1 MGATMDKTSAPL
13 TVVRTEPEPCRVKLD
28 IEVPVE
34 RVREAY
40 EETLK
45 AFRQQ
50 ARVPGFRP
58 GKTPKA
64 LLLRHYGPQVDEEC
78 RRQLVREAVREA
90 VEKESLTPET
100 APRIEDEESLVV
112 SPDRAFVFSLS
123 FDVPPHFELPEYKGL
138 RLSRSPATVA
148 DREVDE
154 MIAEWL
160 QSRTSFEKVER
171 AAQAGDLLKVSYTGT
186 LETPIELP
194 ETSRFYLSAQST
206 WLALRE
212 PELIPGTL
220 VGLVGVEPGQSRELA
235 VEFPESFNDKN
246 LAGQRAQYRFEVLE
260 VHGSQVPELTDEL
273 AKEAGAE
280 SVEAM
285 RDRVRENIQ
294 AEKAQAQEQALRQQ
308 VLTALLSN
316 LDIPLP
322 ATRKRVASYEAMMR
336 LYDREMRRG
345 ATQEDLGKRQEQL
358 RAQADEE
365 ALQKLKRFYLLARLA
380 EAEKIEPDMQRVQGL
395 IQYMAQSSR
404 VTPKVMVR
412 RLQES
417 DRLEELVVSVR
428 ETMVLDRLV
437 ELAEV
442 IEVEDKKE

>member
-13 TVVRTEPEPCRVKLD
+13 TVVRSEPEACRVKLD

-45 AFRQQ
+45 AFREQ

-58 GKTPKA
+58 GRTPKA
-64 LLLRHYGPQVDEEC
+64 LLLRHYGPQVAEEC
-78 RRQLVREAVREA
+78 RRQLLREAVREA
-90 VEKESLTPET
+90 IEKESLTPET
-100 APRIEDEESLVV
+100 TPRVEDEDSLAVN
-112 SPDRAFVFSLS
+112 PDSTFVFSVS
-123 FDVPPHFELPEYKGL
+123 FDVPPSFTLPEYKGL
-138 RLSRSPATVA
+138 RLSRAPATVA
-148 DREVDE
+148 DSEVE
-154 MIAEWL
+154 ETISGWL
-160 QSRTSFEKVER
+160 QSRMSFEKVER
-171 AAQAGDLLKVSYTGT
+171 AAQAGDLLKVSYEGT
-186 LETPIELP
+186 LATPVELP
-194 ETSRFYLSAQST
+194 ETSRFYLSAQNT

-220 VGLVGVEPGQSRELA
+220 TGLVGLEPGQSRELA
-235 VEFPESFNDKN
+235 VAFPESFSDKN
-246 LAGQRAQYRFEVLE
+246 LAGQQAQYRFEVLE

-273 AKEAGAE
+273 AQQVGAE

-285 RDRVRENIQ
+285 RGRVRENLQ
-294 AEKAQAQEQALRQQ
+294 AEKSQAQEQALRQQ

-316 LDIPLP
+316 FEVALP

-345 ATQEDLGKRQEQL
+345 ATPEDLGKRQEQL

-365 ALQKLKRFYLLARLA
+365 AVQQLKRFYLLARIA
-380 EAEKIEPDMQRVQGL
+380 EIEKIEPDMQRVQGL
-395 IQYMAQSSR
+395 IEYMARSSQ
-404 VTPKVMVR
+404 VTPKVMIR

-417 DRLEELVVSVR
+417 DRLENLVVSVR

-442 IEVEDKKE
+442 IEAEDKKE